1 MPNFVNV
8 VCGGPV
14 TYCAKNHKFG
24 DFRRMRRE
32 GRERARG
39 GEEGTET
46 KFMNGSCGCGYCGG
60 GRKMNRR
67 RRIKSELLF
76 RDADEN
82 TSERASDEEFW
93 P

>member
-1 MPNFVNV
+1 MPNLVNV

-32 GRERARG
+32 GRERERG
-39 GEEGTET
+39 EREGTDRNQIYER
-46 KFMNGSCGCGYCGG
+46 KLRLRLLLRRGGG

-67 RRIKSELLF
+67 RRIKK
-76 RDADEN
+76 
-82 TSERASDEEFW
+82 
-93 P
+93 